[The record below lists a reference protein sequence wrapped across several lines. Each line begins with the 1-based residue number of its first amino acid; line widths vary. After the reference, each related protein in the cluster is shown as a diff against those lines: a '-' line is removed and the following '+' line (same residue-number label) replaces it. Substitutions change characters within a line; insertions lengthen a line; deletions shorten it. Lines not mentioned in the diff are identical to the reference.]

1 MIVDPIMQEVRA
13 IREAIAAESNY
24 DLDAIFEVFRRLE
37 ATSGRPYVAPPAQST
52 GSPAVATEED
62 AAQQGNAAAGR
73 SARG

>member
-37 ATSGRPYVAPPAQST
+37 ATSGRPHVAPPPAQST
-52 GSPAVATEED
+52 GLPAVATGEY
-62 AAQQGNAAAGR
+62 A
-73 SARG
+73 SK